1 MGTWIGNTRW
11 IRPAAGI
18 LTVGALSVI
27 PVLTGCA
34 ETANAADAKLERFT
48 SCADLSKYAQEKALE
63 LASSETRNRV
73 TALPS
78 VQEDAG
84 GAAPATPTSS
94 GDAGLAAKTAGQ
106 DFSTTNVQEAGID
119 EPDIVKTDGNRIF
132 AIAKNRLYAV
142 DVSGTTPRIA
152 GSLAMPKD
160 ASPSALL
167 LSGNR
172 LIVMAAGPVAVRTPL
187 PTAGAEVAG
196 DEPTGKIAPGNSTY
210 VGPAGGSVFLQ
221 VDVADPA
228 AMAITETFETEANYV
243 SARLAGTTAR
253 IVVNSGAPFAIPFA
267 SAEGE
272 DDVARTAAANR
283 AALRRTTADNWVP
296 RYSHRGADGR
306 TSSGALVSCEAVS
319 RPETFAG
326 LGTLTVLTID
336 VTQGL
341 RPIDTDAV
349 MSAGETVYASNEALY
364 IATNRWPTYD
374 ASGRQE
380 GTQTTEIHKFD
391 TSDGAQ
397 TTYTGSGAV
406 QGNLLNQFSMSEH
419 EGNLRIATTDS
430 AQTLVGGDA
439 IVPDEGRE
447 SESYVSVL
455 EQNGDKLTLAG
466 RVSGLGKTEQ
476 IQSVRFIGARGYV
489 VTFRRTDPLYAID
502 LSDPRNPRVTGE
514 LKINGYS
521 AYLHPID
528 ENTLIGV
535 GQDATD
541 EGQTTGTQVAVFDV
555 SDPAAPKRLHQ
566 YTLPGA
572 YSEAEWDQY
581 AFLYWPATSLAVLP
595 IQTNNFVAASPVEPS
610 QPLVQT
616 QSFAL
621 GLRVNRDGIQE
632 MGRITQPGDP
642 NYGPGIRRS
651 VVVGDSLLTLSETG
665 IKASALGDLTERAW
679 VPFP

>member
-1 MGTWIGNTRW
+1 MGTWIGNTQW

-48 SCADLSKYAQEKALE
+48 SCAELSKYAQEKALE
-63 LASSETRNRV
+63 LASSEARTRV
-73 TALPS
+73 TAFPRAL
-78 VQEDAG
+78 EDAA
-84 GAAPATPTSS
+84 GAASPTAGAS
-94 GDAGLAAKTAGQ
+94 GDAAFAAKTAGQ
-106 DFSTTNVQEAGID
+106 EFSNTNVQEAGID

-142 DVSGTTPRIA
+142 DVTGSTPRVA
-152 GSLAMPKD
+152 GSLALPTNVT
-160 ASPSALL
+160 PTALL

-172 LIVMAAGPVAVRTPL
+172 LIVIAAGPVAVRTPL
-187 PTAGAEVAG
+187 PATDELAG
-196 DEPTGKIAPGNSTY
+196 DEPTGKIAPGNSTFI
-210 VGPAGGSVFLQ
+210 GPAGGSVFVQ
-221 VDVADPA
+221 VDVADAA

-243 SARLAGTTAR
+243 SARLTGTTAR
-253 IVVNSGAPFAIPFA
+253 IVVNSGAPYAIPFT
-267 SAEGE
+267 SAESE
-272 DDVARTAAANR
+272 DDVARADAANR

-306 TSSGALVSCEAVS
+306 TSSGALVPCEAVS
-319 RPETFAG
+319 RPETFSG

-336 VTQGL
+336 ATQGL

-349 MSAGETVYASNEALY
+349 MSSGETVYASNEALY
-364 IATNRWPTYD
+364 VATNKWPTFD
-374 ASGRQE
+374 TSGRPE

-397 TTYTGSGAV
+397 TTYSGSGAV
-406 QGNLLNQFSMSEH
+406 QGNLLNQFAMSEH
-419 EGNLRIATTDS
+419 EGNLRVATTDS
-430 AQTLVGGDA
+430 AQTIVGGDA
-439 IVPDEGRE
+439 IVPDESRQ
-447 SESYVSVL
+447 SESFVSVL

-466 RVSGLGKTEQ
+466 RVGGLGKTEQ
-476 IQSVRFIGARGYV
+476 IQSVRFIGPRGYV

-541 EGQTTGTQVAVFDV
+541 DGQTTGTQVAVFDV

-595 IQTNNFVAASPVEPS
+595 IQTNNVVAASPVATS
-610 QPLVQT
+610 QPLMQT

-632 MGRITQPGDP
+632 VGRITQPGDP

-651 VVVGDSLLTLSETG
+651 VVVGDNVLTLSETG

-679 VPFP
+679 VPFS